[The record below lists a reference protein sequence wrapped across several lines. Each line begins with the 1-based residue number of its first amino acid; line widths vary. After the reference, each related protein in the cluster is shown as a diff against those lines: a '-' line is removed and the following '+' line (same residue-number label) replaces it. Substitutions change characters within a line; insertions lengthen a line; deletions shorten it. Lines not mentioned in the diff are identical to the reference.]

1 MVHIKIIIYI
11 YIKSFYNIY
20 YILLYTVF
28 VSHSFRM
35 QRSPGFI
42 PAEPTKHHPRHET
55 MSSIHQNISK
65 STKILTQTSQK
76 KNIKSSPQKSSR
88 TQGASGR
95 ALDVMSLRDLP
106 SLLRWTAWVVKSSN
120 GNTWNRIWSQ
130 KIEDLEK
137 YS

>member
-1 MVHIKIIIYI
+1 MVYNGAYKNNILIYI
-11 YIKSFYNIY
+11 

-28 VSHSFRM
+28 VSLVIHSGCNEALDSSLQS
-35 QRSPGFI
+35 QRIITRDLRPCRASIKIHENP
-42 PAEPTKHHPRHET
+42 HPN
-55 MSSIHQNISK
+55 QPKK
-65 STKILTQTSQK
+65 SK